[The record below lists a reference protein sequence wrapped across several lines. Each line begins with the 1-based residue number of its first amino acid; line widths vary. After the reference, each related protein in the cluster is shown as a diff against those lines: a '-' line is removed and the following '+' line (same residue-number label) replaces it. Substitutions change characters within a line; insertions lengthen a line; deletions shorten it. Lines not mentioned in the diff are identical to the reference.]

1 MINGYPLNTNLEFL
15 EMFNEELYIGVITH
29 HTSHITHHTLHIT
42 NYKL

>member
-29 HTSHITHHTLHIT
+29 HTLRII

>member
-15 EMFNEELYIGVITH
+15 EMLNSEFLIGVITH
-29 HTSHITHHTLHIT
+29 YALQII

>member
-1 MINGYPLNTNLEFL
+1 MINGHPLKTNLEFL

-29 HTSHITHHTLHIT
+29 YALQII

>member
-15 EMFNEELYIGVITH
+15 EMLNEELYIGVITH
-29 HTSHITHHTLHIT
+29 YALQII